1 MIKEYIGLN
10 EISGSLVVL
19 DGVKNA
25 GYEEVVEFN
34 VANGERRRGRIIK
47 IDGERVVAQVFEGT
61 KGLSLTNTATVPTG
75 RPMELAGCSTARA
88 DPSTASARFTPRR
101 PPTSTARR

>member
-75 RPMELAGCSTARA
+75 SLP
-88 DPSTASARFTPRR
+88 FTIR
-101 PPTSTARR
+101 

>member
-34 VANGERRRGRIIK
+34 VATGERRR
-47 IDGERVVAQVFEGT
+47 
-61 KGLSLTNTATVPTG
+61 
-75 RPMELAGCSTARA
+75 AG
-88 DPSTASARFTPRR
+88 
-101 PPTSTARR
+101 